1 MKSFSIQRFARIV
14 RRDILGN
21 YRQNLRL
28 LAGFYLCNLILE
40 VVVYL
45 KPSRTGLQGL
55 YDTPDA
61 LRWAIAALAPQ
72 LIALVT
78 GVMFLLFLFSA
89 ASAFSNLSTKQKR
102 IAELT
107 LPATNAERYFSRLLQ
122 AIVLWP
128 LGFILAFVLADLTR
142 MLVFPAFGYGFPSAV
157 PVFFDKFGSFFSGS
171 WEMLSGNTRE
181 ALLNLDG
188 GPAPRWTFFMLWGF
202 IVGLHS
208 FYLLGGAVFRRRPV
222 IYTSLVFVAVCV
234 LLGVSVTR
242 ENLNTLRVSAD
253 MEELSAKV
261 FIVLQWAFAI
271 ACYALSYY
279 IYKRITVIP
288 RKLLRK

>member
-1 MKSFSIQRFARIV
+1 MKSFSIQRFARVV

-78 GVMFLLFLFSA
+78 GVMFLLFLISA

-107 LPATNAERYFSRLLQ
+107 LPATNVERYFSRLLQ
-122 AIVLWP
+122 AIVFWP

-157 PVFFDKFGSFFSGS
+157 PVFFDKLGSFFSGS
-171 WEMLSGNTRE
+171 VGIC
-181 ALLNLDG
+181 
-188 GPAPRWTFFMLWGF
+188 PVCFRWPLQCSASSSMWQHPEIRSAWL
-202 IVGLHS
+202 
-208 FYLLGGAVFRRRPV
+208 RRRP
-222 IYTSLVFVAVCV
+222 
-234 LLGVSVTR
+234 
-242 ENLNTLRVSAD
+242 
-253 MEELSAKV
+253 
-261 FIVLQWAFAI
+261 
-271 ACYALSYY
+271 
-279 IYKRITVIP
+279 P
-288 RKLLRK
+288 

>member
-1 MKSFSIQRFARIV
+1 MKNFSIQRFTRVV

-28 LAGFYLCNLILE
+28 LAGFYLCNLLLE

-45 KPSRTGLQGL
+45 KPSRAGLQGL
-55 YDTPDA
+55 YGTPEA
-61 LRWAIAALAPQ
+61 LQFGIAFLAQ
-72 LIALVT
+72 HLTSLVT
-78 GVMFLLFLFSA
+78 GVLFLLFLFSA

-102 IAELT
+102 IAELM

-122 AIVLWP
+122 AIALWP

-157 PVFFDKFGSFFSGS
+157 PVFFDKLGRFFSGS
-171 WEMLSGNTRE
+171 WELLRGNTGE
-181 ALLNLDG
+181 SLLNLDG

-202 IVGLHS
+202 ILALHS

-222 IYTSLVFVAVCV
+222 IYTSLVFVAACV

-242 ENLNTLRVSAD
+242 ENLDTLRISAD

-261 FIVLQWAFAI
+261 FIVLQWIFAI
-271 ACYALSYY
+271 ACYVLSYC
-279 IYKRITVIP
+279 IYKRIPVIP